1 MEKSWLMVMGVLI
14 DWSLLKYT

>member
-1 MEKSWLMVMGVLI
+1 MPLPDGLI